1 MSYAIGHLVYGLPV
15 LSEVSEKAKE
25 VGVYLG
31 EGDDDDDQFG
41 KGVGFELLYTG
52 SYYEAG
58 FLGKELLEFDV
69 CVDFHKLSQLEEAK
83 LSLSDI
89 DKTEVV
95 GLVQEFQTEY
105 PALAQI
111 YTNMGVG
118 IDFYI
123 VWSYS

>member
-15 LSEVSEKAKE
+15 LSEVSEKAQSL
-25 VGVYLG
+25 GVYLG
-31 EGDDDDDQFG
+31 EGEDDDDPFG

-52 SYYEAG
+52 SDYDAG

-69 CVDFHKLSQLEEAK
+69 CVDFHRMSQLEEAK
-83 LSLSDI
+83 LSLSDV
-89 DKTEVV
+89 DKAEVV
-95 GLVQEFQTEY
+95 GLVQAFQTEY

-111 YTNMGVG
+111 YTDTGVG

>member
-15 LSEVSEKAKE
+15 LSEVSEKAE
-25 VGVYLG
+25 QLGVSLG
-31 EGDDDDDQFG
+31 EDE
-41 KGVGFELLYTG
+41 VGFELLYTG
-52 SYYEAG
+52 SYYEVG

-69 CVDFHKLSQLEEAK
+69 CVDFHRMSQLEEAK
-83 LSLSDI
+83 LSLSDV
-89 DKTEVV
+89 DKAEVV
-95 GLVQEFQTEY
+95 SRVQEFQIEY

-111 YTNMGVG
+111 YTDMGVG

>member
-1 MSYAIGHLVYGLPV
+1 MSYAIAHLIYGLPITER
-15 LSEVSEKAKE
+15 LAEKAGE
-25 VGVYLG
+25 LGVYLG
-31 EGDDDDDQFG
+31 EGEDDDDQFG

-52 SYYEAG
+52 SYYEVG

-83 LSLSDI
+83 LNLSDV
-89 DKTEVV
+89 DKAEVV
-95 GLVQEFQTEY
+95 GLVQAFQTEY

-111 YTNMGVG
+111 YTDMGVG

-123 VWSYS
+123 IWSYS